1 MRSKVAAAQAAVIAA
16 ARAFV
21 AKRSSWY
28 PDGDEFAA
36 LVDTLRDL
44 DTAPLP
50 DPGAGHGR
58 WVEGAPETSR
68 QAALV
73 APKGCRYDVL
83 MQVAAATP
91 GLTDEQLEHRLKRK
105 HQTVSAARAHLVG
118 VGWLE
123 DSGLR
128 NIVDPKRPKVIWRL
142 TAAGARKLQEATDGA
157 A

>member
-1 MRSKVAAAQAAVIAA
+1 MRKQVAAAQAAVIAA
-16 ARAFV
+16 ARDVKAGYLRGYSQV
-21 AKRSSWY
+21 V
-28 PDGDEFAA
+28 DA
-36 LVDTLRDL
+36 LFDAL
-44 DTAPLP
+44 DKLDAIELP
-50 DPGAGHGR
+50 DPAAGHGR
-58 WVEGAPETSR
+58 WVEGSPETSR

-83 MQVAAATP
+83 MQIAASPT

-128 NIVDPKRPKVIWRL
+128 NIVDPKRPKVIWQL
-142 TAAGARKLQEATDGA
+142 TPAGKTKLREEDRGA

>member
-1 MRSKVAAAQAAVIAA
+1 MRKQVAAAQAAVIAA
-16 ARAFV
+16 ARTVRDTYGRGHSGAI
-21 AKRSSWY
+21 
-28 PDGDEFAA
+28 DA
-36 LVDTLRDL
+36 LIDAIKSL
-44 DTAPLP
+44 DAIELP
-50 DPGAGHGR
+50 DPAAGHGR
-58 WVEGAPETSR
+58 WVEGSPETSR

-83 MQVAAATP
+83 MQIAASPA

-128 NIVDPKRPKVIWRL
+128 NIVDPKRPKVIWQL
-142 TAAGARKLQEATDGA
+142 TPAAVAKLREAA
-157 A
+157 

>member
-1 MRSKVAAAQAAVIAA
+1 MRKQVAAQAAVIAA
-16 ARAFV
+16 ARTFV
-21 AKRSSWY
+21 AKRSTWH

-36 LVDTLRDL
+36 LVEALQSL
-44 DTAPLP
+44 DAIELP
-50 DPGAGHGR
+50 DPAAGHGR
-58 WVEGAPETSR
+58 WVEGSPETSR

-83 MQVAAATP
+83 MQIAASDV

-128 NIVDPKRPKVIWRL
+128 NVVDPRRPKVIWRL
-142 TAAGARKLQEATDGA
+142 TPAGKTKLREEADA
-157 A
+157 